1 MIHSLG
7 KKVLKVFTCLQGPV
21 MIKKGKHEAMAGEW
35 GAREGG
41 GMGPATFSLQVR
53 VWERKPFFKLN

>member
-1 MIHSLG
+1 
-7 KKVLKVFTCLQGPV
+7 

-35 GAREGG
+35 GAREDG

-53 VWERKPFFKLN
+53 VWERKPFF